1 MRRRRQVFCCPPPH
15 SLRECLLLP
24 NSCSQPSYCARMGG
38 AMVVPQRPSD
48 RVRLTI
54 VATALL
60 RVFHLLPIA
69 RRSPAAT
76 EHDVGGGRRRVAPT
90 GGGSITRS
98 GEFHAGPRCP
108 AKLWAGAAGG
118 QCTWLW
124 GKVARASRAARV
136 RDGATITTLRSVA
149 TRPPCAARRSALAV
163 GI

>member
-90 GGGSITRS
+90 GGGSITRQWS
-98 GEFHAGPRCP
+98 FPRRATVTTSEAGHAPQAASVLLPTTALAPRVLAP
-108 AKLWAGAAGG
+108 PSPKAS
-118 QCTWLW
+118 
-124 GKVARASRAARV
+124 ARMG
-136 RDGATITTLRSVA
+136 GATTVEGHDRIVD
-149 TRPPCAARRSALAV
+149 SAMLS
-163 GI
+163 